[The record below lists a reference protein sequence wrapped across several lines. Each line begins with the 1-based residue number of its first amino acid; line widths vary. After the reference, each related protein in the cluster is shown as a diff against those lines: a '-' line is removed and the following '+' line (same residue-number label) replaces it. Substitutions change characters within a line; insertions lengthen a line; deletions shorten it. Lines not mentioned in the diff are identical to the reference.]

1 MLSPANSNATS
12 FPETVADVSK
22 HKDWKGLYDVLLE
35 SDIQD
40 QSTAEGRRL
49 LFVKLV
55 LTSAENHDNVHI
67 NTSSYC

>member
-1 MLSPANSNATS
+1 MLSPANSNE

-40 QSTAEGRRL
+40 QSTAEGRL